1 MRWEE
6 NSSVDVLQLDLYLPI
21 AGTEVEAEVGSN
33 NVRGPQEREEWLA
46 EDTAAEKRRREQKSA

>member
-21 AGTEVEAEVGSN
+21 AGTEVEAEVGSG
-33 NVRGPQEREEWLA
+33 NVRGPQER
-46 EDTAAEKRRREQKSA
+46 